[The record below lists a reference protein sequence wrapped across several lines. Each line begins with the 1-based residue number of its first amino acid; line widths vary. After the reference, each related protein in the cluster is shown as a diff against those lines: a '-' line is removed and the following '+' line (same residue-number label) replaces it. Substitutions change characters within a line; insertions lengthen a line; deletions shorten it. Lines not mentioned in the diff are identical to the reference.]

1 MRHDRLLAHEL
12 RRTVDVARSRHIIR
26 LIRRR
31 ARPGEN
37 VVRTD
42 VEQPDPALRGKA
54 CEDLRPRRI
63 DEAAAGRLV
72 LCLVHGG
79 VCGRMED
86 GVRLSRLDDSTHD
99 VLVRQRKELRGDAVY
114 LVSART
120 KLLHAVIAELPRR
133 SCDEDFHRNPSFLFH
148 AYYPCFLSPCLLLLY
163 HKGTAHGRRLFS
175 IHYARLL
182 LMVGMVS
189 VMVVP
194 SPSALVSAM

>member
-12 RRTVDVARSRHIIR
+12 RCAVDVARAGHIIR

-37 VVRTD
+37 IVRTD

-63 DEAAAGRLV
+63 DETAAGRLV

-86 GVRLSRLDDSTHD
+86 GVRLRRLNDGTHD
-99 VLVRQRKELRGDAVY
+99 ILVRQRKELRGDPVH
-114 LVSART
+114 LVPART
-120 KLLHAVIAELPRR
+120 ELLHAVIAELPRR
-133 SCDEDFHRNPSFLFH
+133 SRDEDFHRNPSFLFH
-148 AYYPCFLSPCLLLLY
+148 AYYP
-163 HKGTAHGRRLFS
+163 
-175 IHYARLL
+175 
-182 LMVGMVS
+182 
-189 VMVVP
+189 
-194 SPSALVSAM
+194 